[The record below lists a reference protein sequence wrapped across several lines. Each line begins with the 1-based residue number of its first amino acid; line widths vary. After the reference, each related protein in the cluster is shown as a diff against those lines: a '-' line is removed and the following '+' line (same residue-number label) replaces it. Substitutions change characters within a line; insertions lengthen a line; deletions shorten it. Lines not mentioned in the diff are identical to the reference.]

1 MVQPPRRD
9 HRSIATL
16 RKSRRHTFARVVV
29 AALAIALVPM
39 TAALAAEVNTF
50 RVDQTDIDTEAS
62 EYCGFEVVRRTEAV
76 VHEITVLTD
85 TPQRWT
91 ERFIA
96 GGPAVFTLTNTVT
109 GASVVARN
117 TGSLTETV
125 TLTQDGLSFTVLFRG
140 LNFQVQ
146 GHRET
151 LVSSGSQAFSGTIL
165 FDASGTA
172 TGLDLTGH
180 VFTPNLVHFY
190 PAICVL
196 LGAVDTDGDY
206 LPDSQGI
213 RTEEAFGTDP
223 HDPDTDGDGYLDG
236 VEVGNETDPTNPAS
250 RPQDAIGHIDKDGDF
265 LPDGDELLFWG
276 TDPRDPDTDD
286 DGFLDGIEA
295 ILYETDPTDPASHP

>member
-1 MVQPPRRD
+1 MVQPPRRE

-16 RKSRRHTFARVVV
+16 RKSRRHAFAPAVV

-39 TAALAAEVNTF
+39 ATTLAAEVNTF
-50 RVDQTDIDTEAS
+50 RVDETGIDTEAS
-62 EYCGFEVVRRTEAV
+62 EFCGFEVVTHLEAV
-76 VHEITVLTD
+76 VHEITVVTD
-85 TPQRWT
+85 TPQRLT
-91 ERFIA
+91 ERFIS
-96 GGPAVFTLTNTVT
+96 GGPAIFTLTNSVT
-109 GASVVARN
+109 GASAVLRN
-117 TGSLTETV
+117 TGSTYETV
-125 TLTQDGLSFTVLFRG
+125 TLTSDGLSFTALFMG

-146 GHRET
+146 GQRGT
-151 LVSSGSQAFSGTIL
+151 LVSSGSVAFMGTIL

-172 TGLDLTGH
+172 IGLDLTGH
-180 VFTPNLVHFY
+180 GFTPNLVHFY
-190 PAICVL
+190 PTVCVL

-223 HDPDTDGDGYLDG
+223 RDPDTDGDGYLDG
-236 VEVGNETDPTNPAS
+236 IEVGNETDPMNPAS
-250 RPQDAIGHIDKDGDF
+250 HPQEAIGQIDKDGDF

-295 ILYETDPTDPASHP
+295 ILYETDATDPASHP